1 VERGEGDIPEGGIN
15 MKHNYIDTLN
25 EELNEKKQEIIDLAN
40 ADLEYYFESKND
52 EDYSF
57 SQEEI
62 EEYESF
68 GKEYRFKIDEDGDGW
83 QDALSFLSIAEAGSY
98 YSYPKE
104 EDIYELRDKISDAE
118 HQLKEIKSYIE
129 DFKKD
134 ISDIEIQTSRKSIST
149 YLYFEATEHNYNVM
163 LENVD
168 DENFYEDYEDFN
180 DFAENYG
187 TQDKLCVRI
196 SDHDVGYH
204 FVEGIGDCRYDND
217 CALINI

>member
-1 VERGEGDIPEGGIN
+1 
-15 MKHNYIDTLN
+15 MKHNYIDTLK

-40 ADLEYYFESKND
+40 ADLEYYFENKND

-129 DFKKD
+129 SFKEY
-134 ISDIEIQTSRKSIST
+134 ISNIEVETSRKSIST
-149 YLYFEATEHNYNVM
+149 YLYFEATKHNYDVM
-163 LENVD
+163 IESVD
-168 DENFYEDYEDFN
+168 DANFYDDYKDFEEYAEDY
-180 DFAENYG
+180 G
-187 TQDKLCVRI
+187 TESKLCVRI
-196 SDHDVGYH
+196 SDHEVGYH
-204 FVEGIGDCRYDND
+204 FVEGLGDCQYDND

>member
-1 VERGEGDIPEGGIN
+1 
-15 MKHNYIDTLN
+15 MKHNYIDTLK

-40 ADLEYYFESKND
+40 ADLEYYFENKND

-118 HQLKEIKSYIE
+118 HQLKEIEAYIE
-129 DFKKD
+129 DFKKE
-134 ISDIEIQTSRKSIST
+134 ISDIEIETSRKSIST

-168 DENFYEDYEDFN
+168 DENFYEDYAGFN
-180 DFAENYG
+180 DYAENYG
-187 TQDKLCVRI
+187 THDKLCVRI
-196 SDHDVGYH
+196 SDHEVGYH
-204 FVEGIGDCRYDND
+204 FVEGLGDCQYDND

>member
-1 VERGEGDIPEGGIN
+1 
-15 MKHNYIDTLN
+15 MKHNYIDTLK
-25 EELNEKKQEIIDLAN
+25 EELNEKKQEVIDLAN
-40 ADLEYYFESKND
+40 DDLEYYFEYKDD

-129 DFKKD
+129 DFKKE
-134 ISDIEIQTSRKSIST
+134 ISDIEVSTSRKSIST

>member
-1 VERGEGDIPEGGIN
+1 VERGEEDFPEGGIN

-40 ADLEYYFESKND
+40 GDLEYYFENKDD

>member
-1 VERGEGDIPEGGIN
+1 

-40 ADLEYYFESKND
+40 ADLEYYFENKND

-118 HQLKEIKSYIE
+118 HQLKEIESYIE

-168 DENFYEDYEDFN
+168 DENFYEDYKDFN

>member
-1 VERGEGDIPEGGIN
+1 VERGEEDFPEGGIN

-40 ADLEYYFESKND
+40 ADLEYYFENKND

-129 DFKKD
+129 DFKKE
-134 ISDIEIQTSRKSIST
+134 ISDIEVSTSRKSIST

-217 CALINI
+217 CSLINI